1 MKERVTKMFSMP
13 FVDHAVID
21 TVQDRCFF
29 LTVSL

>member
-13 FVDHAVID
+13 FVDHAMID
-21 TVQDRCFF
+21 TVQDCWVF